1 MEVTRELVLP
11 VPCEEVWRAL
21 TDPERLAEWFANDVE
36 LDLDRGDGVFR
47 WESGEVRQARVEEAE
62 LERRLALRWWDPETP
77 GSEESEVVD
86 VDPELHFLVVP
97 HHHLGRRR
105 GCGGGVRVLVVIT
118 LAVETDRGVE
128 NDVEVVP
135 LVPDFLDLSIDVV
148 GAGDRLVDRRP
159 ELAK

>member
-1 MEVTRELVLP
+1 VEVTRELVLP

-77 GSEESEVVD
+77 GSEESEVTFELEEI
-86 VDPELHFLVVP
+86 PEGTRLTVTETATGPRACAGEWSWALDGYV
-97 HHHLGRRR
+97 R
-105 GCGGGVRVLVVIT
+105 GPGLLC
-118 LAVETDRGVE
+118 AV
-128 NDVEVVP
+128 
-135 LVPDFLDLSIDVV
+135 
-148 GAGDRLVDRRP
+148 
-159 ELAK
+159 